1 MREMLENPTFYVF
14 SNDIAWCKEQFDLEN
29 VVWMDVDT
37 LSEHED
43 WEEMYLMSCCKNN
56 IIANSSF
63 SWWGA
68 FLNQNKEKIVVTP
81 KKWMNDNV
89 GKDIC
94 PKEWIRI

>member
-1 MREMLENPTFYVF
+1 
-14 SNDIAWCKEQFDLEN
+14 
-29 VVWMDVDT
+29 MDSDT
-37 LSEHED
+37 LPTHED

-68 FLNQNKEKIVVTP
+68 FLNGHKEKIVVAP
-81 KKWMNDNV
+81 KQWMNDDV
-89 GKDIC
+89 GNDIC